1 MIADAY
7 VDEDRNLV
15 LLPKFY
21 YVSSIDDNGTP
32 ENRFANSLHIAA
44 GNTGEKLTL
53 DFSPFGDKVVLRSS
67 NGRECPFLIRPT
79 KDKKAFLEYDT
90 SLQLPEVCY
99 CEWKKSLEDGLHY
112 FKPFERL
119 NRYGFSRHM
128 HDLLKL
134 IEVFAKNHK
143 LLCIMPNTHEQAE
156 ILVAKPDFA
165 YGKDYS
171 SAWQRECQRRAYNL
185 RVKEHAPRL
194 LFQSKDFMVNSITQ
208 NARVRL
214 YELAE
219 DAKYLVTLQ
228 SLRGSVETSYMEK
241 EIDGN
246 YNRACGAFDSACMR
260 MNTRPEDLKPAE
272 RLARLADARKEA
284 DRRFAVMQ
292 AALGKSR
299 RERSSSEE
307 FLAMLAEDFEQD
319 PLCYG
324 EGFARRAIG
333 MGWTEKEIK
342 SALRLYAP
350 DAALDSVSKELP
362 FADRVIKYKDRNKYN
377 ICDMDKANTKGNS
390 R

>member
-1 MIADAY
+1 MITDAY
-7 VDEDRNLV
+7 LDEDRNLV
-15 LLPKFY
+15 LLPKFH

-32 ENRFANSLHIAA
+32 ENQFANSLHIAA

-79 KDKKAFLEYDT
+79 KDKKAFIEYDT

-99 CEWKKSLEDGLHY
+99 REGKKSLEDELHY
-112 FKPFERL
+112 FKPFEFLDRHE
-119 NRYGFSRHM
+119 FSITLR
-128 HDLLKL
+128 DLLKP

-165 YGKDYS
+165 YGKNYS
-171 SAWQRECQRRAYNL
+171 LVWQRECQRSANNL
-185 RVKEHAPRL
+185 RVKEHVPKL
-194 LFQSKDFMVNSITQ
+194 LYQSENFLANSITQ

-214 YELAE
+214 YELAD

-228 SLRGSVETSYMEK
+228 SLRDDVETGYMEK

-246 YNRACGAFDSACMR
+246 YNRACSVFDRACIR
-260 MNTRPEDLKPAE
+260 MDVRVECLKPAE
-272 RLARLADARKEA
+272 RLARLADAHKEA
-284 DRRFAVMQ
+284 DRRFALMQ
-292 AALGKSR
+292 VALDKPR

-307 FLAMLAEDFEQD
+307 VLAMLAKDFSQD

-324 EGFARRAIG
+324 EGFARRATN

-350 DAALDSVSKELP
+350 DAALDSISKELP
-362 FADRVIKYKDRNKYN
+362 FAERAVKYKDRNKYN
-377 ICDMDKANTKGNS
+377 ICDMGIANTKGNS

>member
-99 CEWKKSLEDGLHY
+99 CEGKKSLEDELHC
-112 FKPFERL
+112 FKPFECLDRHE
-119 NRYGFSRHM
+119 FSRTLRG
-128 HDLLKL
+128 LLEP

-143 LLCIMPNTHEQAE
+143 LLYIMPNIHEQAE
-156 ILVAKPDFA
+156 ILVAKPDFV
-165 YGKDYS
+165 YGKNYS
-171 SAWQRECQRRAYNL
+171 LVWQRECQRKAYSL
-185 RVKEHAPRL
+185 RVKEHTPKL
-194 LFQSKDFMVNSITQ
+194 LHQSESFFANSITQ

-214 YELAE
+214 YELAD

-228 SLRGSVETSYMEK
+228 SLRGGVEIGYMEK

-246 YNRACGAFDSACMR
+246 YNRACSVFDRACIR
-260 MNTRPEDLKPAE
+260 MDVRVECLKPME
-272 RLARLADARKEA
+272 RLARLVDARKEA
-284 DRRFAVMQ
+284 DRRFAMMQ
-292 AALGKSR
+292 AALDKPR

-307 FLAMLAEDFEQD
+307 VLAMLAEDFEQD
-319 PLCYG
+319 PICYG
-324 EGFARRAIG
+324 ESFARRASG

-377 ICDMDKANTKGNS
+377 ICDMDMANTKGNS